1 MVIIDAGH
9 GGSDAGGGSNEFWL
23 EKDFNL
29 KMAIYEYYRLK
40 QLKVPVSLTRE
51 NDTTLNPTDR
61 VKKALSLADGSNDIL
76 ISNHINIDFGNLDGA
91 EVIYSIKDPKKLA
104 NLIANNL
111 KASGQNLSINGVYTR
126 TNEYGN
132 DYYYI
137 IRNTRPI
144 QSVLVEF
151 GFADSKGNDVN
162 LLLNDW
168 DKLAEAVVKSVCEY
182 LGYDY
187 YIGSVYE
194 NHTVKRGDTL
204 YSIAKTYGMNVD
216 TLKALNGLTTD
227 NITVGQ
233 NLKVY
238 QKALSAQTITYV
250 VKKGD
255 TLYNIA
261 KIFSTTVAKIKSANG
276 LNSNEISIGRTLL
289 IPIQTSIGQYTV
301 LKGDTLYSIANKF
314 NTSIELLLALNN
326 LQSNLIFP
334 NQTLLVP
341 R

>member
-9 GGSDAGGGSNEFWL
+9 GGSDTGGGSNEYWL
-23 EKDFNL
+23 EKDLNL
-29 KMAIYEYYRLK
+29 KIALYEYRRLK
-40 QLKVPVSLTRE
+40 ELGVPVALTR
-51 NDTTLNPTDR
+51 DSDITLNPTDR
-61 VKKALSLADGSNDIL
+61 VKKALSLANGNNDIL
-76 ISNHINIDFGNLDGA
+76 ISNHINIDYGNLDGA

-151 GFADSKGNDVN
+151 GFADSQGNDVN

-168 DKLAEAVVKSVCEY
+168 EKLAEAIVKSVCEY

-187 YIGSVYE
+187 YIGEVYE
-194 NHTVKRGDTL
+194 THTVKKGDTL
-204 YSIAKTYGMNVD
+204 YSIAQTYGMTVEK
-216 TLKALNGLTTD
+216 LKSLNNLTSNTIPIGLK
-227 NITVGQ
+227 
-233 NLKVY
+233 LKVY
-238 QKALSAQTITYV
+238 QKALSSQTITYV

-261 KIFSTTVAKIKSANG
+261 NIFNTTVAKIKSANN
-276 LNSNEISIGRTLL
+276 LTSNIITPGKSLL
-289 IPIQTSIGQYTV
+289 IPVRINIGEYIV
-301 LKGDTLYSIANKF
+301 LRGDTLYKIANKF
-314 NTSIELLLALNN
+314 NTSVELLIALNN
-326 LQSNLIFP
+326 LISNYIFP
-334 NQTLLVP
+334 NQKLLVP

>member
-9 GGSDAGGGSNEFWL
+9 GGTDIGGGSNEYWL

-40 QLKVPVSLTRE
+40 QLGVPVSLTRE
-51 NDTTLNPTDR
+51 NDSTLNPTDR
-61 VKKALSLADGSNDIL
+61 VTKALSLRDGNNDIL
-76 ISNHINIDFGNLDGA
+76 ISNHVNVDYGNLDGA
-91 EVIYSIKDPKKLA
+91 EVIYTIKDPKKLA

-168 DKLAEAVVKSVCEY
+168 DKLAEAVVKSICEY

-187 YIGSVYE
+187 YVGNVYE
-194 NHTVKRGDTL
+194 THVVKRGDTL
-204 YSIAKTYGMNVD
+204 YSLAKTYGMTVD
-216 TLKALNGLTTD
+216 TLKAINGLTTD
-227 NITVGQ
+227 NITIGQ
-233 NLKVY
+233 KLNVY
-238 QKALSAQTITYV
+238 QKALSSQTITYV
-250 VKKGD
+250 IKKGD

-261 KIFSTTVAKIKSANG
+261 KIFNTTVDKIKSANG
-276 LNSNEISIGRTLL
+276 LTSNEIIVGKSLL
-289 IPIQTSIGQYTV
+289 IPIKTGVGQYTV
-301 LKGDTLYSIANKF
+301 IKGDTLYSIANKF
-314 NTSIELLLALNN
+314 DTSVELLIALNN
-326 LQSNLIFP
+326 LYSSYIFP

-341 R
+341 K